1 MNVQKITKDMS
12 RDELIN
18 EIDALAEALTDVL
31 DGESVGDIIS
41 MTGWPEERSQEIHD
55 LCQKYLAANRD

>member
-12 RDELIN
+12 RDELVK

-41 MTGWPEERSQEIHD
+41 MTGWPEERAQEIYD
-55 LCQKYLAANRD
+55 LSQKYMAANRD

>member
-12 RDELIN
+12 RDELVK

-31 DGESVGDIIS
+31 DGESVGDIMS
-41 MTGWPEERSQEIHD
+41 MTGWSEERSQEIHD
-55 LCQKYLAANRD
+55 LSQKYLAANRD

>member
-12 RDELIN
+12 RDELVK

-41 MTGWPEERSQEIHD
+41 MTGWPEERAQEIHD
-55 LCQKYLAANRD
+55 LSQKYMAANRD

>member
-1 MNVQKITKDMS
+1 MS
-12 RDELIN
+12 RDELVN

-41 MTGWPEERSQEIHD
+41 MTGWSEERAQEIHD
-55 LCQKYLAANRD
+55 LSQKYLAANRD

>member
-31 DGESVGDIIS
+31 DGESVGDIMS
-41 MTGWPEERSQEIHD
+41 MTGWSEERSQEIHD
-55 LCQKYLAANRD
+55 LSQKYLAANRD

>member
-1 MNVQKITKDMS
+1 MS
-12 RDELIN
+12 RDELVK

-41 MTGWPEERSQEIHD
+41 MTGWPEERAQEIHD
-55 LCQKYLAANRD
+55 LSQKYMAANRD